1 MQKGRNSKKKRWSLS
16 FLVLLVASSF
26 ALSSCK
32 SQSNQPDKRLVE
44 ELNQL
49 KTENA
54 KLKMEVD
61 QLKTQLDNPVPELSP
76 SPTPVAVAK
85 NSPTSTSV
93 AFEDIKGVL
102 GEKEIT
108 ELAQLAVFDTT
119 SGKFNPQAPITRA
132 EFVRWLVRANN
143 AFFAGSADKVIRLAE
158 SGKATFSD
166 VPPTHPDFGYIQGLA
181 NAGYPIG
188 NDAQTFKPDQVL
200 TREQMLAMKVALDHR
215 VPIESYK
222 GGAPVG
228 WTDSKKISKKYW
240 PALYVESVL
249 QNNANIGRTF
259 GSIKTLNPQAAVN
272 RAEAARCISAIS
284 DNVAGFTTAEDA
296 LQKVGQSGS
305 P

>member
-1 MQKGRNSKKKRWSLS
+1 MLLQGRDSKTKVRSLL
-16 FLVLLVASSF
+16 FLTVLLTSSF
-26 ALSSCK
+26 WMSGCQSK
-32 SQSNQPDKRLVE
+32 SNQPDKQLQE
-44 ELNQL
+44 ELNKLRAENAQL
-49 KTENA
+49 KA
-54 KLKMEVD
+54 EVD
-61 QLKTQLDNPVPELSP
+61 KLKTQVDNPVPELTP
-76 SPTPVAVAK
+76 SPTPVAVAT
-85 NSPTSTSV
+85 NSPQPV
-93 AFEDIKGVL
+93 AFEDISGVL
-102 GEKEIT
+102 GEKQIT
-108 ELAQLAVFDTT
+108 QLGQLGVFDTT
-119 SGKFNPQAPITRA
+119 AGKFNPQAPITRA

-143 AFFAGSADKVIRLAE
+143 ALFAGSADKVIRLAE

-228 WTDSKKISKKYW
+228 WTDSNKISKKYW

-272 RAEAARCISAIS
+272 RSEAARCISAIS